1 MMAIMKEI
9 NVDHNSLID
18 SADHEGCEKSESLFF
33 MMPIISTREFNN
45 RNHNADGIKKICEA
59 LNKIKYCHIVII
71 IPN

>member
-1 MMAIMKEI
+1 MAIMKVI

-45 RNHNADGIKKICEA
+45 RNHNADGIKKSVKLLIR
-59 LNKIKYCHIVII
+59 LNIAIL
-71 IPN
+71 